1 MELTIRPMTPQERM
15 YSYSQSSQIEGQAGC
30 IGHLRGDLDGD
41 GEAFLSS
48 WTGHRDDLK
57 TQDFK
62 DEFDDVINALR
73 FDDQYGGILKSRRSL
88 AKFCFSHPES
98 NYGNDREFGFRA
110 DTPSYTFMLR
120 LNPNKGEYNLN
131 CYCFK
136 RDWLDRHMT
145 HAARGIRFITPDYK
159 EKFRIEDG
167 DSIRITRDNGTTA
180 DYVCRYI
187 DEYHVEVGGAHGNLC
202 HICEFAERMKM
213 AGSTVIPIRAS
224 LPERC
229 FSMLQSTGEVI
240 AIERGKSGYLVTDNA
255 CAPTLARKTAD
266 LLNSKLGVSK
276 AQEAAMSA
284 GSMFGWDTPA
294 ADPKNYD
301 AEGKAIKPKS
311 KDRGDAR

>member
-15 YSYSQSSQIEGQAGC
+15 YSYSQSSQIEAQTGC
-30 IGHLRGDLDGD
+30 IGHLRADLGTADD
-41 GEAFLSS
+41 CFLSS

-62 DEFDDVINALR
+62 DEFDEVINALR
-73 FDDQYGGILKSRRSL
+73 FDEQYSNFLQNRRSL
-88 AKFCFSHPES
+88 SKFCFSHPES
-98 NYGNDREFGFRA
+98 SYGNDREFGFRA
-110 DTPSYTFMLR
+110 DTPSYSFMLR
-120 LNPNKGEYNLN
+120 LNPNKGEYNLY

-145 HAARGIRFITPDYK
+145 HAAKGIRFITPDYK
-159 EKFRIEDG
+159 EKFRIDDG
-167 DSIRITRDNGTTA
+167 DSIRITRGNGSTA

-187 DEYHVEVGGAHGNLC
+187 DEYHVEVGGAHGNLY

-213 AGSTVIPIRAS
+213 AGSTIIPLRAS

-240 AIERGKSGYLVTDNA
+240 AIERGKSGYLVTDNE
-255 CAPTLARKTAD
+255 CVSSLARKAAD
-266 LLNSKLGVSK
+266 LLNIKLGVSK

-301 AEGKAIKPKS
+301 AEGKAVKPKH

>member
-15 YSYSQSSQIEGQAGC
+15 YSYSQSSQIEGQTGC

-62 DEFDDVINALR
+62 DEFDEVINALR
-73 FDDQYGGILKSRRSL
+73 FDDQHGSILKNRRCLS
-88 AKFCFSHPES
+88 KFCYSHPES
-98 NYGNDREFGFRA
+98 NYGNDLEFGFRA

-120 LNPNKGEYNLN
+120 LNPNKGEYNLY

-136 RDWLDRHMT
+136 RDWLDRHLA
-145 HAARGIRFITPDYK
+145 HAAKGIRFITPDYK
-159 EKFRIEDG
+159 EIFRLEDG
-167 DSIRITRDNGTTA
+167 DSIRITKEIGATLDCA
-180 DYVCRYI
+180 CRYI
-187 DEYHVEVGGAHGNLC
+187 DDYHVEVGGAHGNLY
-202 HICEFAERMKM
+202 HICEFAEKMKM
-213 AGSTVIPIRAS
+213 AGNTVIPLRSS

-229 FSMLQSTGEVI
+229 FSVLQSTGEVI
-240 AIERGKSGYLVTDNA
+240 AIERGKRGYLVTDNE
-255 CAPTLARKTAD
+255 CAPSLARKAAD
-266 LLNSKLGVSK
+266 LLNRKLGVSK

-294 ADPKNYD
+294 ADPRNYD
-301 AEGKAIKPKS
+301 AEGNAIKPRPKG
-311 KDRGDAR
+311 RGDAR

>member
-30 IGHLRGDLDGD
+30 IGHLRGNLDGD

-48 WTGHRDDLK
+48 WKGHRDDLK

-88 AKFCFSHPES
+88 AKLCFSHPES

-120 LNPNKGEYNLN
+120 LNPNKGEYNLY

-145 HAARGIRFITPDYK
+145 HAARGIRFITPDYN
-159 EKFRIEDG
+159 EKFRIDDG
-167 DSIRITRDNGTTA
+167 DSIRMMREGQVA
-180 DYVCRYI
+180 
-187 DEYHVEVGGAHGNLC
+187 GNT
-202 HICEFAERMKM
+202 I
-213 AGSTVIPIRAS
+213 IPIRAS

-255 CAPTLARKTAD
+255 CSPALARKTAD
-266 LLNSKLGVSK
+266 LLNSKLGVRK

-301 AEGKAIKPKS
+301 AEGRAIKPKQ

>member
-15 YSYSQSSQIEGQAGC
+15 YSYSQSTQIEGQAGC
-30 IGHLRGDLDGD
+30 IGHLRGDLDAD

-98 NYGNDREFGFRA
+98 SYGNDREFGFRA

-120 LNPNKGEYNLN
+120 LNPNQGEYNLY

-145 HAARGIRFITPDYK
+145 HAVRGIRFITPDYN
-159 EKFRIEDG
+159 EKFRIDDG

-187 DEYHVEVGGAHGNLC
+187 DEYHVEVGGAHGNLY
-202 HICEFAERMKM
+202 HICEFAERMKL

>member
-15 YSYSQSSQIEGQAGC
+15 YSYSQSSQIESQTGC
-30 IGHLRGDLDGD
+30 IGHLRGDLDAD

-98 NYGNDREFGFRA
+98 SYGNDREFGFRA

-120 LNPNKGEYNLN
+120 LNPNQGEYNLY

-145 HAARGIRFITPDYK
+145 HAVRGIRFITPDYN
-159 EKFRIEDG
+159 EKFRIDDG
-167 DSIRITRDNGTTA
+167 DSIRMMHEGQAAR

-187 DEYHVEVGGAHGNLC
+187 DDYHVEIGDNLY

-213 AGSTVIPIRAS
+213 TGATVIPIRSS
-224 LPERC
+224 LPEQC
-229 FSMLQSTGEVI
+229 FSVLQSSGSVI
-240 AIERGKSGYLVTDNA
+240 ALQRGKDGYLVTDDD
-255 CAPTLARKTAD
+255 CTPVSARRVAD
-266 LLNSKLGVSK
+266 LLNRKLGVSK

-301 AEGKAIKPKS
+301 AEGRAIKPKQ

>member
-1 MELTIRPMTPQERM
+1 MELTIRPMTAQERM
-15 YSYSQSSQIEGQAGC
+15 YAYSQSSQIESQTGC
-30 IGHLRGDLDGD
+30 IGHLRADMGSN
-41 GEAFLSS
+41 GEGFFFS
-48 WTGHRDDLK
+48 WTDHRGDLK

-62 DEFDDVINALR
+62 DEYDEVINALR
-73 FDDQYGGILKSRRSL
+73 FESEYGDILKNLRSL
-88 AKFCFSHPES
+88 SKYCHSHPES
-98 NYGNDREFGFRA
+98 SYGNDREFGFRA

-120 LNPNKGEYNLN
+120 LCPYKGDNNLY

-136 RDWLDRHMT
+136 RDWLDRHLA
-145 HAARGIRFITPDYK
+145 HASKGIRFISPDST
-159 EKFRIEDG
+159 ERFRIEDG
-167 DSIRITRDNGTTA
+167 DSIRITRDNGSTA

-187 DEYHVEVGGAHGNLC
+187 DEYHVEVGGAHGNLY

-240 AIERGKSGYLVTDNA
+240 AIERGKSGYLVTDNE
-255 CAPTLARKTAD
+255 CVPSLARKAAD
-266 LLNSKLGVSK
+266 LLNAKLGVSK

-301 AEGKAIKPKS
+301 AEGRAIKPRH

>member
-30 IGHLRGDLDGD
+30 IGHLRGDLDSD

-62 DEFDDVINALR
+62 DEFDEVINALR
-73 FDDQYGGILKSRRSL
+73 FDDQYGSILKNRRCLS
-88 AKFCFSHPES
+88 KFCYSHPES
-98 NYGNDREFGFRA
+98 DYGNDREFGFRA

-120 LNPNKGEYNLN
+120 L
-131 CYCFK
+131 
-136 RDWLDRHMT
+136 LDRHLA
-145 HAARGIRFITPDYK
+145 HAAKGIRFITPDYT
-159 EKFRIEDG
+159 EKFRLEDG
-167 DSIRITRDNGTTA
+167 DSIRMIREGQATRDYA
-180 DYVCRYI
+180 CRYI
-187 DEYHVEVGGAHGNLC
+187 DDYHVEVGDNLY

-213 AGSTVIPIRAS
+213 AGNTVIPLRSS

-229 FSMLQSTGEVI
+229 FSVLQSTGEVI
-240 AIERGKSGYLVTDNA
+240 AIERGKSGYLVTDNE
-255 CAPTLARKTAD
+255 CAPSLARKAAD
-266 LLNSKLGVSK
+266 LLNRKLGVSK
-276 AQEAAMSA
+276 QQEAAMSA

-294 ADPKNYD
+294 ADPRNYD
-301 AEGKAIKPKS
+301 AEGNAIKPKH

>member
-15 YSYSQSSQIEGQAGC
+15 YSYSQSSQIESQTGC
-30 IGHLRGDLDGD
+30 IGHLRADLGSADD
-41 GEAFLSS
+41 CFFSS

-73 FDDQYGGILKSRRSL
+73 FDDQYGSVLKNRRTLS
-88 AKFCFSHPES
+88 KFCYSYPES
-98 NYGNDREFGFRA
+98 SYGNDREFGFRA

-120 LNPNKGEYNLN
+120 LNPNKGEYNLY

-136 RDWLDRHMT
+136 RDWLNRHLA
-145 HAARGIRFITPDYK
+145 HAAKGIRFITPDYK
-159 EKFRIEDG
+159 EKFRIDDG
-167 DSIRITRDNGTTA
+167 DSIRIKRDSGTTA

-187 DEYHVEVGGAHGNLC
+187 DEYHMEVGGAHGNLY

-240 AIERGKSGYLVTDNA
+240 AIERGKIGYLVTDNT
-255 CAPTLARKTAD
+255 CSPTLARKTAD

-276 AQEAAMSA
+276 QQESAMSA

-301 AEGKAIKPKS
+301 AEGKTIKSKQ
-311 KDRGDAR
+311 KDRGGAR